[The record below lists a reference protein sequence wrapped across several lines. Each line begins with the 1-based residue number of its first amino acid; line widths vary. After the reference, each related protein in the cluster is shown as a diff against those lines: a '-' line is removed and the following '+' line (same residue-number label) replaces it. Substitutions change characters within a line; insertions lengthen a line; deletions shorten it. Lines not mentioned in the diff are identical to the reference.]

1 MNLEK
6 IFKQIILLDV
16 FVMIFAL
23 AWGMMKEAYFPSSE
37 DLVFSNAEIMMTLL
51 FPISLITLYLL
62 YKFKSIGRKIYLP
75 LLVLSYGLIFGI
87 PMENLQ
93 ITNHFEYLLG
103 TASPILSGVILTMI
117 YLTDIREKFE
127 N

>member
-23 AWGMMKEAYFPSSE
+23 AWGMMKGAYFPSSE

-51 FPISLITLYLL
+51 IPISLINLYLL

-75 LLVLSYGLIFGI
+75 LLVLSHGLIFGI

-93 ITNHFEYLLG
+93 VTNHFEYLL
-103 TASPILSGVILTMI
+103 TAASPILCGVILTMI